1 VALLELVLL
10 AHVDDH
16 GTVPV
21 AVLEL
26 IVDLS
31 GVHFLDLLLDVA
43 EQFRAAGHSQILPKA
58 ALLSRLQKV

>member
-10 AHVDDH
+10 THVDDH

-31 GVHFLDLLLDVA
+31 GVHLLDLLLDRA
-43 EQFRAAGHSQILPKA
+43 EQFRAGRHSLILPKA